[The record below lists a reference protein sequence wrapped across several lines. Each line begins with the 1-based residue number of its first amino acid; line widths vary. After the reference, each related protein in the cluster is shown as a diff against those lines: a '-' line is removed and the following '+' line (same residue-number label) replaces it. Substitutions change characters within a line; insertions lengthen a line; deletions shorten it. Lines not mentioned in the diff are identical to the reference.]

1 MLRFTLNNT
10 VIENPIGWDEIALN
24 INRDLETNFIYCAY
38 EGELTFTGESYSI
51 LYDIYKTDT
60 FCSTVPL
67 LIEYKCQDGQYSKLT
82 LCNILISD
90 CEFNIFRCE
99 VKAKVVDDTWGSRIN
114 NNKSIKVNLGVTKT
128 KNFFDLLPPV
138 LEDIYVFDN
147 AGTYLPNPR
156 KGFRVY
162 EAFRSLIGFMT
173 DNNVVFVS
181 DYFYN
186 GAGQYYFLFTGAS
199 IRRTAPFYTEI
210 SFDSLY
216 KELNKKI
223 RLGMAFYEIAGVSY
237 VRIENADY
245 FYDTNVS
252 KQFNNVKD
260 IKLSFDLTRLYS
272 SISIG
277 STNVLQ
283 FDQCDNG
290 NNDCAFGQIP
300 FYTWDN
306 EEVPVLGKQCNIDKK
321 LDLLSTELVIDSNVI
336 QNLIDYSSNVNQW
349 DKSLIIIDC
358 YNDSGTIKAVKTDF
372 LGVNLYWFNDAFT
385 NKQVLLNW
393 FNGIGNIYSSYLQGY
408 LQSFV
413 YAANQE
419 GYVQGYIPDTSHP
432 VYLVQGGALLNA
444 PVQAPLPLSDDYNL
458 WKDLYFNQP
467 NEINYYDVPFTANY
481 YVELEIWWNASLN
494 PLPLVA
500 TPVVE
505 GCRADNNG
513 QIIDVF
519 FGTSMTDLS
528 SYALLTATVFCNQ
541 GDMIAFL
548 FGAFNSG
555 VIDPDFYYMQI
566 SEIRVKIYSTINNYI
581 PPEPTE
587 NFLSR
592 KVKYDKYVTYQDL
605 VDLKTNPLM
614 QINVNQDQSNT
625 FNGWINEAKIPVKT
639 LKGEFML
646 TNK

>member
-10 VIENPIGWDEIALN
+10 IIENPQGWDTISLK
-24 INRDLETNFIYCAY
+24 INRDLESNFIYCAY
-38 EGELTFTGESYSI
+38 EGDLIFTGESYQI

-60 FCSTVPL
+60 FCSVVPL
-67 LIEYKCQDGQYSKLT
+67 LIEYKCQDGYFKKLT

-99 VKAKVVDDTWGSRIN
+99 VKAKVVDDTWGTRIN

-138 LEDIYVFDN
+138 LQDVYVFN
-147 AGTYLPNPR
+147 STGAYLPTPR

-162 EAFRSLIGFMT
+162 EAFRALIDFMT
-173 DNNVVFVS
+173 DNNVVFQS

-186 GAGQYYFLFTGAS
+186 GAGQYIFLFTGAA
-199 IRRTAPFYTEI
+199 IRNTAPIFTEI

-216 KELNKKI
+216 KELNKKL
-223 RLGMAFYEIAGVSY
+223 RLGMAFYEINGVNY

-245 FYDTNVS
+245 FYDANIS
-252 KQFNNVKD
+252 KHFDNVKD
-260 IKLSFDLTRLYS
+260 IKISFDLTRLYS
-272 SISIG
+272 SIGIG
-277 STNVLQ
+277 STNLLQ

-290 NNDCAFGQIP
+290 NNNCTFGQIP

-321 LDLLSTELVIDSNVI
+321 LDLLSTDIVIDSNVI
-336 QNLIDYSSNVNQW
+336 QNLIYYSSNVNQW
-349 DKSLIIIDC
+349 DNTYILMDC
-358 YNDSGTIKAVKTDF
+358 YNDAGTIKAVQTDF

-385 NKQVLLNW
+385 NKQVLINW
-393 FNGIGNIYSSYLQGY
+393 FSGIGNIYSSYLQGY
-408 LQSFV
+408 LRSFV

-419 GYVQGYIPDTSHP
+419 GYTQGYLEDLGHP
-432 VYLVQGGALLNA
+432 LYLQNGTLLNI
-444 PVQAPLPLSDDYNL
+444 PVQSPLPLSDDYDL
-458 WKDLYFNQP
+458 WKAIWSNHPDR
-467 NEINYYDVPFTANY
+467 INYYDVPFTANY
-481 YVELEIWWNASLN
+481 YVELELWWNEAAN
-494 PLPLVA
+494 PPPNYG

-505 GCRADNNG
+505 GWRANHLG
-513 QIIDVF
+513 GIIGNF
-519 FGTSMTDLS
+519 FGIVLDSAN
-528 SYALLTATVFCNQ
+528 YALATATVYCNQ
-541 GDMIAFL
+541 GDKIAFM
-548 FGAFNSG
+548 FGDFNAGTSSEQS
-555 VIDPDFYYMQI
+555 YYMLFT
-566 SEIRVKIYSTINNYI
+566 EIRVKIYSTIDNNI

-592 KVKYDKYVTYQDL
+592 KVKYEKYISYQDL
-605 VDLKTNPLM
+605 VDLKNNPLM
-614 QINVNQDQSNT
+614 KLNVNQDQSNT
-625 FNGWINEAKIPVKT
+625 FDGWINEATIDVKT